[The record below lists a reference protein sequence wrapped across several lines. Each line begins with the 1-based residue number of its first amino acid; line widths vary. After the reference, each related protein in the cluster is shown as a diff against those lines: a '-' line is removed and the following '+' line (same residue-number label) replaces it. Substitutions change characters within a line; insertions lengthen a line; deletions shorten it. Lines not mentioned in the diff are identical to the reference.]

1 MNDAQKMAEEM
12 VRQQMAQ
19 AAQIMAQQQA
29 AMEAAL
35 RAAGMPDPTAM
46 LQQAA
51 AMRESMM
58 QGGGLQQMMA
68 QQQQAAAAAMQ
79 GGLEGLLDDDDEYA
93 ADIPPSMELSDRF
106 ALSLSAIVF
115 EINGSSHT
123 WLEGDTPRK
132 PWLRTE
138 CEHVLREWWDVSSIK
153 ELKDIVE
160 WLSSEGHASLFERH
174 RAALTAASG
183 DLEKAFEALATAA
196 DDDLDADACAE
207 IRRRLALLQGELSGT
222 EHIQA
227 WDCGR
232 AVAVLRWGAGAGLLT
247 QAEAWRQIRAF
258 APHLRTLFP
267 SWEAFAANYLDG
279 LRFWNGDEDMEA
291 ECREAITSLLD
302 ATNAE
307 SPWNQVPWN
316 A

>member
-19 AAQIMAQQQA
+19 AAQMMAQQQA

-35 RAAGMPDPTAM
+35 RAAGLPDPTAM
-46 LQQAA
+46 LHQAA

-68 QQQQAAAAAMQ
+68 QQQQAAAAMQ
-79 GGLEGLLDDDDEYA
+79 GGFANLLDDSDDEYA
-93 ADIPPSMELSDRF
+93 TDVPPALEPSDRF

-115 EINGSSHT
+115 EINGSSHA

-138 CEHVLREWWDVSSIK
+138 CEHVLRE
-153 ELKDIVE
+153 
-160 WLSSEGHASLFERH
+160 RY
-174 RAALTAASG
+174 RAALAAASG
-183 DLEKAFEALATAA
+183 DTEKAFEALAAAA
-196 DDDLDADACAE
+196 DDDLDVDECAE
-207 IRRRLALLQGELSGT
+207 IRRRLALLKGELSGR

-247 QAEAWRQIRAF
+247 QAESWRQIRAF

-267 SWEAFAANYLDG
+267 SWDAFAANYLDG
-279 LRFWNGDEDMEA
+279 LRFWNGDENMA
-291 ECREAITSLLD
+291 TECREAITSLLD

-307 SPWNQVPWN
+307 SPTENQ

>member
-12 VRQQMAQ
+12 ARQQMAQ
-19 AAQIMAQQQA
+19 AAQMIAQQQA
-29 AMEAAL
+29 AVEAAL

-46 LQQAA
+46 LQQAM
-51 AMRESMM
+51 AMREAMM

-68 QQQQAAAAAMQ
+68 QQQQAAAAAFQ
-79 GGLEGLLDDDDEYA
+79 GGIEGLQDDDEYD
-93 ADIPPSMELSDRF
+93 ADVPPEISPADRF

-115 EINGSSHT
+115 EINGSSHA

-138 CEHVLREWWDVSSIK
+138 CEHVLREWWSVESIK

-160 WLSSEGHASLFERH
+160 WLSSEGHAAVFVRH
-174 RAALTAASG
+174 RAALQAASG
-183 DLEKAFEALATAA
+183 DAEKAFEALAAA
-196 DDDLDADACAE
+196 AEDDLDADDCAE
-207 IRRRLALLQGELSGT
+207 IRRRLALLQGDLSGV

-279 LRFWNGDEDMEA
+279 LRFWNGDEDMAE
-291 ECREAITSLLD
+291 ECREAIASLLD
-302 ATNAE
+302 AGNAE
-307 SPWNQVPWN
+307 SPWNQVAWS

>member
-1 MNDAQKMAEEM
+1 MNDAQKMAEEL

-19 AAQIMAQQQA
+19 AAQMMAQQQA
-29 AMEAAL
+29 AVEAAL
-35 RAAGMPDPTAM
+35 RAAGLPDPTAM

-51 AMRESMM
+51 AMRENLL
-58 QGGGLQQMMA
+58 QGGAIQQMMA
-68 QQQQAAAAAMQ
+68 QQQQAAAAMRGAL
-79 GGLEGLLDDDDEYA
+79 GGVFQEEEDEYA
-93 ADIPPSMELSDRF
+93 ADVPPEISPADRF

-115 EINGSSHT
+115 EINGSSHA

-138 CEHVLREWWDVSSIK
+138 CEHVLREWWSVESIK

-160 WLSSEGHASLFERH
+160 WLSSEGHAAVFARH
-174 RAALTAASG
+174 RSALLSASG
-183 DLEKAFEALATAA
+183 DAEKAFEALAAA
-196 DDDLDADACAE
+196 AEDDLDADDCAE
-207 IRRRLALLQGELSGT
+207 IRRRLALLQGDLAGVD
-222 EHIQA
+222 HIQA

-279 LRFWNGDEDMEA
+279 LRFWNGDEDMAA
-291 ECREAITSLLD
+291 ECREAIASLLD
-302 ATNAE
+302 SGNAE
-307 SPWNQVPWN
+307 SPWNQVAWS

>member
-19 AAQIMAQQQA
+19 AAQMIAQQQA

-35 RAAGMPDPTAM
+35 RAAGLPDPTAM

-51 AMRESMM
+51 AMRENLL
-58 QGGGLQQMMA
+58 QGGAIQQMMA
-68 QQQQAAAAAMQ
+68 QQQQAAAAMRGAL
-79 GGLEGLLDDDDEYA
+79 GGVFQEEEDEYA
-93 ADIPPSMELSDRF
+93 ADVPPQIPPADRF

-115 EINGSSHT
+115 EINGSSHA

-138 CEHVLREWWDVSSIK
+138 CEHVLREWWSVESIK

-160 WLSSEGHASLFERH
+160 WLSSEGHAAVFARH
-174 RAALTAASG
+174 RSALLAASG
-183 DLEKAFEALATAA
+183 DAEKAFEALAAA
-196 DDDLDADACAE
+196 AEDDLDADDCAE
-207 IRRRLALLQGELSGT
+207 IRRRLALLQGDLAGVD
-222 EHIQA
+222 HIQA

-279 LRFWNGDEDMEA
+279 LRFWNGDEDMAA
-291 ECREAITSLLD
+291 ECREAIASLLD
-302 ATNAE
+302 SGNAE
-307 SPWNQVPWN
+307 SPWNQVAWS